1 MITINGTPLTQAEG
15 STLLELLQ
23 KQNYRTE
30 RVAVELNGEIIPKA
44 AFGQTVLKDGDQL
57 EVVSFVGGG

>member
-1 MITINGTPLTQAEG
+1 MVLNGNEREMRQQVSLA
-15 STLLELLQ
+15 ELLGQ
-23 KQNYRTE
+23 EGFLEE

-44 AFGQTVLKDGDQL
+44 AYGSTLVGGADRL

>member
-1 MITINGTPLTQAEG
+1 M
-15 STLLELLQ
+15 ELLQ

>member
-1 MITINGTPLTQAEG
+1 MVINGKEREMRQQVSLA
-15 STLLELLQ
+15 ELLGQ
-23 KQNYRTE
+23 EGFLEE

-44 AFGQTVLKDGDQL
+44 AYGSTLVGGADRL

>member
-1 MITINGTPLTQAEG
+1 MITINGTPLIQAED

>member
-1 MITINGTPLTQAEG
+1 MVINGKEREMQQQVSLA
-15 STLLELLQ
+15 ELLWQ
-23 KQNYRTE
+23 EGFLEE

-44 AFGQTVLKDGDQL
+44 AYGSTLVGGADRL